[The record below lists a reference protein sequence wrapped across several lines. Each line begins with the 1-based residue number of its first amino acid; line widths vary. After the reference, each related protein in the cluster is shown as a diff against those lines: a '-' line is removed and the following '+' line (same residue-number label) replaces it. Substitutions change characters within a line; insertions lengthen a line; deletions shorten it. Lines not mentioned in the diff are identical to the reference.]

1 MNEIELLRQFRD
13 SRSESAFAALVHAYT
28 NLVYSVAKRRAA
40 DVHLAEDITQLVFI
54 RLARNPPQVE
64 THPEFLGWLHRTTV
78 NVAID
83 MWRADNRRKRR
94 EEQTASMQTTTPSWN
109 AISLDLDD
117 ALDRLPEE
125 DRQAILLR
133 FLNAKS
139 MREVGATFG
148 VSEDAG
154 KMRVS
159 RALERLR
166 SQLGVSNSTCTTVAL
181 GTLLLQ
187 NSVEAAPPHVV
198 SQLLNINVA
207 VLSSPASPG
216 SLPSRVV
223 GAPSTKLAAGF
234 ILAAGLASLV
244 WFWPGTKD
252 SSGIAEAA
260 TTPPSAA
267 PSENRPP
274 TASANGVLPQSLPME
289 TGENIRFRLQVVEDG
304 SGVPLPKTKIKYMY
318 FGPSGEIESRET
330 VTDESGEAVI
340 LKPEGPHKTG
350 PNVFVTADW
359 HVPKAIAIGRIGR
372 KGVEGVYT
380 VALERA
386 WEISGWVLDA
396 ENNPLPEVTIHVRTP
411 GIQPGQTENRD
422 FQTCPVTTREDGS
435 WSCTYIPFDYTNEI
449 GLILKKPGFANAFP
463 VIPVSQ
469 VEMTKL
475 ILMMDRGFTIEG
487 QVTDL
492 QGIPLRQ
499 ARIRTLDS
507 NAAERK
513 SARTDDTGWFSLSG
527 VTPHT
532 QTVFD
537 WATLS
542 AEPTNSGA
550 SSIREPVPTPLSD
563 SQTLRTEL
571 AVQAEGFASQV
582 VTVRLEVQANVVQ
595 IPLAP
600 GNVLRGVV
608 RDEAG
613 NPIAGAF
620 VRMDTDF
627 QKQIGPQF
635 EWKTRTDASGR
646 FEWNSAPAEA
656 ACYMFAANGY
666 QCVAGLSLAA
676 DGTEHTVTLK
686 QGTE

>member
-13 SRSESAFAALVHAYT
+13 SRSESAFAALVHACT

-94 EEQTASMQTTTPSWN
+94 EEQTASMQTTTPGWN

-125 DRQAILLR
+125 DRQALLLR

-139 MREVGATFG
+139 MREVGAAFG

-166 SQLGVSNSTCTTVAL
+166 SQLGVSNSTCTTAAL
-181 GTLLLQ
+181 GALLLQ

-198 SQLLNINVA
+198 SQLLKINVA
-207 VLSSPASPG
+207 ALSSQALPG
-216 SLPSRVV
+216 SLLSRVV

-234 ILAAGLASLV
+234 ILAAGLACLF
-244 WFWPGTKD
+244 WFWPGTRD
-252 SSGIAEAA
+252 LSEIAEAA
-260 TTPPSAA
+260 TTPLSAA
-267 PSENRPP
+267 PTENRSP
-274 TASANGVLPQSLPME
+274 TASVNGALPQSLPME

-304 SGVPLPKTKIKYMY
+304 SRVPLPKTKIKYMY

-330 VTDESGEAVI
+330 VTDESGGAVI
-340 LKPEGPHKTG
+340 LKPEDPHKTG
-350 PNVFVTADW
+350 PNVFVSADW
-359 HVPKAIAIGRIGR
+359 HVPKAIAIGRKR
-372 KGVEGVYT
+372 VDGVYT

-386 WEISGWVLDA
+386 REISGWVLDA
-396 ENNPLPEVTIHVRTP
+396 ENNPLPEVTIHVQTP
-411 GIQPGQTENRD
+411 GREPGQLEARD
-422 FQTCPVTTREDGS
+422 FQTCPISTRADGS

-449 GLILKKPGFANAFP
+449 RLILKKSGFAITFP
-463 VIPVSQ
+463 VIPVSH
-469 VEMTKL
+469 VELTKL
-475 ILMMDRGFTIEG
+475 VLVMDRGFTIEG

-499 ARIRTLDS
+499 ARIRTLNGNS
-507 NAAERK
+507 NERK
-513 SARTDDTGWFSLSG
+513 SAQTDDTGRFSLSG
-527 VTPHT
+527 VSPYGRSVSRSVTRP
-532 QTVFD
+532 V
-537 WATLS
+537 ATN
-542 AEPTNSGA
+542 TSGA
-550 SSIREPVPTPLSD
+550 FVIRGPAVARSADTKSFEAD
-563 SQTLRTEL
+563 L
-571 AVQAEGFASQV
+571 AVQAECFASQV
-582 VTVRLEVQANVVQ
+582 VTVRLEAQTNVVQ

-613 NPIAGAF
+613 NPVAGAF
-620 VRMDTDF
+620 VRTDMNF
-627 QKQIGPQF
+627 AEQIQTQF
-635 EWKTRTDASGR
+635 EWSTRTDASGR
-646 FEWNSAPAEA
+646 FEWNSAPAEP
-656 ACYMFAANGY
+656 ACYWFAADGY
-666 QCVAGLSLAA
+666 KSVRGLSLTAN
-676 DGTEHTVTLK
+676 GTEHTVTLK